1 MISLYSSDI
10 REDDGAGSARALSPH
25 QTTIALAESDW
36 CNYFGTLES
45 AGRLLVSREGLDDK
59 LWLIPGNLSLSM
71 SSSRYPFP
79 NPLGPCNAGVV
90 SGSQG
95 REGTRTVFS
104 ECQGSVHW
112 LVASSD
118 HKCADREVGGRHCS
132 TQPLVEVASR
142 DSKETICCPQSP
154 FIVPFSLFG
163 WVRTG
168 HFTLEFCFCFVF
180 CPCPVAC
187 EILIPWPGIKPGP
200 SAGKAE
206 SLPLNCQE
214 IPKDGDIWK

>member
-1 MISLYSSDI
+1 
-10 REDDGAGSARALSPH
+10 
-25 QTTIALAESDW
+25 
-36 CNYFGTLES
+36 
-45 AGRLLVSREGLDDK
+45 
-59 LWLIPGNLSLSM
+59 M
-71 SSSRYPFP
+71 SSSWYAFP

-95 REGTRTVFS
+95 REGTRTLFS

-118 HKCADREVGGRHCS
+118 HRRADREVGSRHGS

-180 CPCPVAC
+180 LSMPVAC
-187 EILIPWPGIKPGP
+187 EILVSWPGIKPGP

-206 SLPLNCQE
+206 SLRLNCQE
-214 IPKDGDIWK
+214 IPKDGDIWKQPHIQGNLESHCTCPRKDIESQRGPEKTLNLYLRLIPSTEIPCNNYFIFYIYLLFGCAGS